1 MRLARIRWSLGAAA
15 GGVYALVGGAGA
27 WNSGPAGDGFWCL
40 ALGLLGLYATTTFMW
55 AGRDVRWMRASAAL
69 AGPAIRMAELVLLAL
84 FLFFV
89 AWALLFAVLS
99 KT

>member
-15 GGVYALVGGAGA
+15 GGVFALLGGAGA
-27 WNSGPAGDGFWCL
+27 WNRGQSGDRSLCL
-40 ALGLLGLYATTTFMW
+40 ALGLLGVYAATTFTW
-55 AGRDVRWMRASAAL
+55 AGWDACRTRASAAL
-69 AGPAIRMAELVLLAL
+69 AGPAIRMAELVLLTL
-84 FLFFV
+84 SLFFV